1 MIIAASA
8 IVCLFFRPE
17 FRDGKK
23 KSEQV
28 ETLTLHY
35 LNEDDRAYGLAG
47 MALSAVAL
55 DASDLISSIS
65 LDSEDN
71 MVLFSDGYYFIG
83 SPSVSPKATW
93 GSMVRNFQIT
103 SAMVVANLFAR
114 SLVRMKTA
122 VPHDLLNTLH
132 DEIIREGRETCDL
145 EDDEA
150 EGVYSKAL
158 TYNRQI
164 FGNTRLHPAIAK
176 FAGAI
181 SCRRTLSAQEI
192 LDELSQL
199 GITAR

>member
-28 ETLTLHY
+28 ETLTLQY

-83 SPSVSPKATW
+83 SPSVSAQFPDYISNGCGQPVCAFI
-93 GSMVRNFQIT
+93 GAHEDC
-103 SAMVVANLFAR
+103 SA
-114 SLVRMKTA
+114 S
-122 VPHDLLNTLH
+122 
-132 DEIIREGRETCDL
+132 
-145 EDDEA
+145 
-150 EGVYSKAL
+150 
-158 TYNRQI
+158 
-164 FGNTRLHPAIAK
+164 
-176 FAGAI
+176 
-181 SCRRTLSAQEI
+181 
-192 LDELSQL
+192 
-199 GITAR
+199 